1 MAKERKIKFI
11 ARAAR
16 WFDRIN
22 GNTYHSVKI
31 TRVKDDKTIYCP
43 MQYSYGEQYKTTA
56 LQAMA
61 KAKFLPVKY
70 RGENRQYL
78 YERENNY
85 PILWTVLDG
94 LKRDCIA
101 NGKE

>member
-22 GNTYHSVKI
+22 GNTYHSVQI
-31 TRVKDDKTIYCP
+31 TCVKDDKTICCP
-43 MQYSYGEQYKTTA
+43 MQCGYGDSYQQTA
-56 LQAMA
+56 LRAMA

-70 RGENRQYL
+70 RGEKQAISL
-78 YERENNY
+78 
-85 PILWTVLDG
+85 
-94 LKRDCIA
+94 
-101 NGKE
+101 